1 MITGRNKWDKEKQ
14 DMKPGDR
21 VEISVVDGTKIIGT
35 IVNIG
40 RDNYLLKDTNVYND
54 YIIVY
59 SEHITDM
66 KEISNDTGK
75 IH

>member
-1 MITGRNKWDKEKQ
+1 
-14 DMKPGDR
+14 MKPGDR

-66 KEISNDTGK
+66 KEISNDTGT

>member
-1 MITGRNKWDKEKQ
+1 
-14 DMKPGDR
+14 MKPGDR
-21 VEISVVDGTKIIGT
+21 VEISVVDGNKIIGT

-59 SEHITDM
+59 SEHITDI
-66 KEISNDTGK
+66 KEITKWHKEEKLNSTS
-75 IH
+75 